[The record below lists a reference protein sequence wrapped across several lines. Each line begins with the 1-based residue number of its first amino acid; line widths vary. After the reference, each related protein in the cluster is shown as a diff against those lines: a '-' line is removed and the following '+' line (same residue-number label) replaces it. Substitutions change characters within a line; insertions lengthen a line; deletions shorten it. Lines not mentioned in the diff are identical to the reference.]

1 MAIGTPRRKYV
12 RVHLNDDNGAGFNPR
27 VTRAYAEGRAG
38 IPATGN
44 PFPLS
49 SPTYIAWFL
58 GDAYKA
64 DADYKFECS
73 T

>member
-38 IPATGN
+38 IPASGN
-44 PFPLS
+44 PHLPG
-49 SPTYIAWFL
+49 SPAYIAWSL
-58 GDAYKA
+58 GNSYAVDP
-64 DADYKFECS
+64 DYKFECS

>member
-44 PFPLS
+44 PFPIA
-49 SPTYIAWFL
+49 SPTYQAWGL
-58 GDAYKA
+58 GDAYKE
-64 DADYKFECS
+64 DPDYKFECS